1 MKMHHRLIAVEQGS
15 QAGEQVTCEWA
26 RQTRQGEVCL
36 VRQHETETCPRDN
49 PAELQGSNYITDQIR
64 AAYIICALKFSM
76 FRQSTSR
83 LALGCFRTV
92 SDEEKS
98 EINNNNNG
106 KADSLLLLSLLFPCL
121 PVIRVLFPSGPQCF
135 PLDQPVSAYNHYYI
149 LLVPDIPLFRYGT
162 AFALLSITPAMS
174 KWAQCFTSTNSF
186 NYKLLLHIYFT
197 TANKQTTYVRKG

>member
-1 MKMHHRLIAVEQGS
+1 MKMHHRLIAVEQEC
-15 QAGEQVTCEWA
+15 QAGEHVTCEWA

-36 VRQHETETCPRDN
+36 VRQHETETSPRDN

-83 LALGCFRTV
+83 IALGCFRTV

-98 EINNNNNG
+98 EINNNNG
-106 KADSLLLLSLLFPCL
+106 EADSLLLSLLFPRL

>member
-1 MKMHHRLIAVEQGS
+1 
-15 QAGEQVTCEWA
+15 
-26 RQTRQGEVCL
+26 
-36 VRQHETETCPRDN
+36 
-49 PAELQGSNYITDQIR
+49 
-64 AAYIICALKFSM
+64 M

-83 LALGCFRTV
+83 LASGCFRTV

>member
-83 LALGCFRTV
+83 LASGCFRTV

-106 KADSLLLLSLLFPCL
+106 EAGSLLLSLLFLRL

-135 PLDQPVSAYNHYYI
+135 PLDQPVSAYNYYYI

-197 TANKQTTYVRKG
+197 TANKTTTYVRKG

>member
-1 MKMHHRLIAVEQGS
+1 MAVEQES
-15 QAGEQVTCEWA
+15 QAGEHVTCEWA
-26 RQTRQGEVCL
+26 RQTRQGEEVCL
-36 VRQHETETCPRDN
+36 ARQHETETSPRDN

-83 LALGCFRTV
+83 IALGCFRTV

-106 KADSLLLLSLLFPCL
+106 KADSLLLSLLFPCL

-174 KWAQCFTSTNSF
+174 KWAQSFTSTNSF

>member
-1 MKMHHRLIAVEQGS
+1 MKMHHRLIAVEQEC
-15 QAGEQVTCEWA
+15 QAGEHVKCEWA

-83 LALGCFRTV
+83 LASGCFRTV

-106 KADSLLLLSLLFPCL
+106 EAGSLLLLSLLFPCL

-135 PLDQPVSAYNHYYI
+135 PLDQPVSAYNYYFI
-149 LLVPDIPLFRYGT
+149 F
-162 AFALLSITPAMS
+162 S
-174 KWAQCFTSTNSF
+174 
-186 NYKLLLHIYFT
+186 
-197 TANKQTTYVRKG
+197 

>member
-49 PAELQGSNYITDQIR
+49 LAELQGSNYITDQIR

-83 LALGCFRTV
+83 LALGCFRTI

-98 EINNNNNG
+98 EINNNNG
-106 KADSLLLLSLLFPCL
+106 EADSLLLSLLFPRL

-149 LLVPDIPLFRYGT
+149 LLVPDIPLFKNGT